1 MREPDVVV
9 NWFKSLDRN
18 MKVVAACGAVVTG
31 MVGMAYAAVPLYD
44 LFCRVTGYGGT
55 TQIAQYDPDA
65 ILDREV
71 TVRFD
76 ASVNR
81 DFPWAFEPL
90 QREMTVRVGETALA
104 FYRATNTTDRPV
116 TGVASYNVTPFKMGP
131 YFSKLEC
138 FCFNEQTLQPG
149 ESMDMPVIFFV
160 DPLMDEEDRLDDIR
174 TMTLSYTFFS
184 AGDDGLYETAQAG
197 EKDGRAS

>member
-1 MREPDVVV
+1 MV
-9 NWFKSLDRN
+9 KSLLSRLDANTRI
-18 MKVVAACGAVVTG
+18 AGLCGAIVLG

-55 TQIAQYDPDA
+55 TQLAQYDPGA

-76 ASVNR
+76 ASAER
-81 DFPWAFEPL
+81 GFPWDFEPL
-90 QREMTVRVGETALA
+90 QKEMTVRLGETALA
-104 FYRATNTTDRPV
+104 FYRATNNTDQPV
-116 TGVASYNVTPFKMGP
+116 TGIASYNVSPFKVGP
-131 YFSKLEC
+131 YFAKLEC

-149 ESMDMPVIFFV
+149 QSMDMPVIFFV
-160 DPLMDEEDRLDDIR
+160 DPVLDEQTRLDDVK

-184 AGDDGLYETAQAG
+184 VGDEDRLYETAFGPANQD
-197 EKDGRAS
+197 EAS

>member
-1 MREPDVVV
+1 MIRRL
-9 NWFKSLDRN
+9 FSRLDRN
-18 MKVVAACGAVVTG
+18 AQVFAICFAIVGG

-55 TQIAQYDPDA
+55 TQLAQYDPGQ

-76 ASVNR
+76 ASNAR
-81 DFPWAFEPL
+81 DFPWEFEPL

-116 TGVASYNVTPFKMGP
+116 TGIASYNVTPFKVGP
-131 YFSKLEC
+131 YFAKLEC
-138 FCFNEQTLQPG
+138 FCFTEQTLGPG

-160 DPLMDEEDRLDDIR
+160 DPQMDDEARLDDIR
-174 TMTLSYTFFS
+174 TITLSYTFWQ
-184 AGDDGLYETAQAG
+184 AGDERVYETA
-197 EKDGRAS
+197 EASMSEAEAR

>member
-1 MREPDVVV
+1 MGR
-9 NWFKSLDRN
+9 FLSKLDQNVR
-18 MKVVAACGAVVTG
+18 VFAICFGIAGG

-55 TQIAQYDPDA
+55 TQLAQYDPGQ

-76 ASVNR
+76 ASNGR
-81 DFPWAFEPL
+81 DFPWQFEPL

-131 YFSKLEC
+131 YFAKLEC
-138 FCFNEQTLQPG
+138 FCFTEQTLGPG

-160 DPLMDEEDRLDDIR
+160 DPLMDDETRLDDIR
-174 TMTLSYTFFS
+174 TMTLSYTFWN
-184 AGDDGLYETAQAG
+184 AGDEQVYETA
-197 EKDGRAS
+197 EASTDDAEAS

>member
-1 MREPDVVV
+1 MISR
-9 NWFKSLDRN
+9 WFKSLDRN
-18 MKVVAACGAVVTG
+18 MKVVTACGVVVAG

-55 TQIAQYDPDA
+55 TRIAQYDPGA

-71 TVRFD
+71 SVRFD

-116 TGVASYNVTPFKMGP
+116 TGIASYNVTPFKAGP

-149 ESMDMPVIFFV
+149 ESMDMPVIFFL
-160 DPLMDEEDRLDDIR
+160 DPLMDEEERLDDVR
-174 TMTLSYTFFS
+174 TITLSYTFFE
-184 AGDDGLYETAQAG
+184 ADGERPYETAQGPQEGA
-197 EKDGRAS
+197 EAS

>member
-1 MREPDVVV
+1 ML
-9 NWFKSLDRN
+9 NSLFSRLDQNAR
-18 MKVVAACGAVVTG
+18 VFAVCGAIVVG

-55 TQIAQYDPDA
+55 TQIAQYDSGQ
-65 ILDREV
+65 ILDREL

-76 ASVNR
+76 ASNAR
-81 DFPWAFEPL
+81 GFPWAFEPL

-104 FYRATNTTDRPV
+104 FYRATNTSDQPV

-138 FCFNEQTLQPG
+138 FCFTEQTLQPG

-160 DPLMDEEDRLDDIR
+160 DPLMDDEDQLDDVR
-174 TMTLSYTFFS
+174 TMTLSYTFWRS
-184 AGDDGLYETAQAG
+184 GDDEAYESVQASG
-197 EKDGRAS
+197 ETTEAS